1 MSGGRA
7 SHREFMSRRL
17 EAVEGRKED
26 EDEEEEG
33 GGAEV
38 GVLALL
44 PLPLN
49 PAQVREQTGKEESS
63 QGWRPRGSLSEGLPP
78 PLSQ

>member
-1 MSGGRA
+1 
-7 SHREFMSRRL
+7 MSRRL
-17 EAVEGRKED
+17 EAAVEGRKED
-26 EDEEEEG
+26 EG

-63 QGWRPRGSLSEGLPP
+63 QG
-78 PLSQ
+78 